1 MGTGRRIGAQPDKG
15 AEALDIKRD
24 SGFVHR
30 FEPAANP
37 AAPALLLL
45 HGAGG
50 NENTLLPLGR
60 AIAPGAPLVSPRGN
74 ILEHGM
80 SSFFRKLDKGVIDQE
95 DLDFRT
101 SELKT
106 FVNAASDAYALT
118 KDRLIAV
125 GVSNGAILAASLM
138 LRYPETTAGAI
149 LIRGMAPFLPEPMPD
164 LRRKPILVL
173 GGLDDPIVQTDETED
188 LANILRHANVDVTLH
203 WENAGN
209 TLAQGDVLMAFDW
222 LRRFYAPQR
231 TASSQ

>member
-1 MGTGRRIGAQPDKG
+1 MGTGRRTGAQPDKG
-15 AEALDIKRD
+15 AEALNIKRD

-60 AIAPGAPLVSPRGN
+60 AIAPGAGLVSPLGN

-80 SSFFRKLDKGVIDQE
+80 SSFFRKRDKGVIDQE

-118 KDRLIAV
+118 EDRLVAV
-125 GVSNGAILAASLM
+125 GVSNGAILVASLM
-138 LRYPETTAGAI
+138 LRYPETAAGAI
-149 LIRGMAPFLPEPMPD
+149 LIRGMAPFLPEPIPD

-173 GGLDDPIVQTDETED
+173 GGLDDPIVQTDETK
-188 LANILRHANVDVTLH
+188 I
-203 WENAGN
+203 
-209 TLAQGDVLMAFDW
+209 
-222 LRRFYAPQR
+222 
-231 TASSQ
+231 SQISFGVPTRM

>member
-15 AEALDIKRD
+15 AEALNIKGD

-50 NENTLLPLGR
+50 NQNTLLPLGR
-60 AIAPGAPLVSPRGN
+60 AIAPGAPLVSPLGN
-74 ILEHGM
+74 ILEYGM
-80 SSFFRKLDKGVIDQE
+80 SSFFRKLEKGVIDQE

-101 SELKT
+101 CELKT
-106 FVNAASDAYALT
+106 FVTAASEAYALT
-118 KDRLIAV
+118 EDRLIAV

-138 LRYPETTAGAI
+138 LRYPETAAGAI

-188 LANILRHANVDVTLH
+188 LANIFRRANADVTLH

-222 LRRFYAPQR
+222 LRRFYGPQR
-231 TASSQ
+231 TASPQ